1 LKKQI
6 QKNPEDI
13 SLFIKRGELR
23 LLMDDYDG
31 ALKDGLYVLKS
42 NTDIY
47 SAYDLLS
54 ATYQKMGQWNKALP
68 YLKKMQELQPD
79 NTWYHTI

>member
-1 LKKQI
+1 LPKADEKRF

-13 SLFIKRGELR
+13 IAFYQRGELR

-54 ATYQKMGQWNKALP
+54 ATYQKMGA
-68 YLKKMQELQPD
+68 ME
-79 NTWYHTI
+79 